1 MGCWFSN
8 FNSISFTLGEFCR
21 TTQFEV
27 QVELFPVS
35 CMPGYKELKLTKKP
49 FTSLALRGL
58 LF

>member
-1 MGCWFSN
+1 MGCWFSS
-8 FNSISFTLGEFCR
+8 FNSIPFTPGEFCR

-49 FTSLALRGL
+49 FTGLALRGL
-58 LF
+58 LI

>member
-1 MGCWFSN
+1 MGCWFSS
-8 FNSISFTLGEFCR
+8 FNSIPFTPGEFCR

-35 CMPGYKELKLTKKP
+35 CMPGYKELKL
-49 FTSLALRGL
+49 ALRGL